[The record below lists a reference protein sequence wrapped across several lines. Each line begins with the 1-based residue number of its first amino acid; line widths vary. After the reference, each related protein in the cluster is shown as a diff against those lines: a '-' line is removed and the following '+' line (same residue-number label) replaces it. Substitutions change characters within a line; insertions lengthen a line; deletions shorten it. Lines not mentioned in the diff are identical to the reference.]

1 MVDAL
6 SRVDVNASKKVAGE
20 KKEEEGRLRLNRL
33 AKGGRMN
40 SLKQMTKPAGTRV
53 KRKEKLRADWRA
65 GPEKKGVIQG
75 RFPARVAS
83 SGGARFSGPAPGL
96 PSLWAASWAA
106 RASRGG
112 RSWHLTLN
120 TIIAVLLC
128 LNLALILLTM
138 YTPAI
143 AIMS

>member
-53 KRKEKLRADWRA
+53 K
-65 GPEKKGVIQG
+65 EKKSYALIGEPVLRKRALSRAAFQ
-75 RFPARVAS
+75 RALRVLAV
-83 SGGARFSGPAPGL
+83 
-96 PSLWAASWAA
+96 
-106 RASRGG
+106 RGF
-112 RSWHLTLN
+112 
-120 TIIAVLLC
+120 
-128 LNLALILLTM
+128 LALHQDCQAFGPQVGP
-138 YTPAI
+138 PAHHVEGGLGI
-143 AIMS
+143 